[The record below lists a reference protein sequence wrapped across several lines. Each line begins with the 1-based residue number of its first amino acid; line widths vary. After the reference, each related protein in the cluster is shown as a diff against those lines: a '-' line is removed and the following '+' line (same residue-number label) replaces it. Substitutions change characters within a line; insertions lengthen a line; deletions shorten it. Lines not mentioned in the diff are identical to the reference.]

1 MRDCGP
7 MGSTNAIQG
16 THLTVRYGR
25 RLALDD
31 VSFAVVA
38 GSATALVGANA
49 SGKSTLLH
57 AMAGLIDPSSGS
69 IERASPKVA
78 YVLQHTGMRSWM
90 PLTVDEVLHMG
101 RYGAVGRV
109 GRFGRDDRVA
119 ISEAAARLEV
129 ENIRRRQF
137 GELSGGQ
144 RQRVL
149 VAQALTQQAPVLL
162 LDEPITGL
170 DLPSQDRILDVV
182 EEETQA
188 GRTVVMSTHHLEEA
202 HHCEQ
207 VLVLATRLVAAGA
220 PTEVLTPDVLRAAYE
235 DHLFGA
241 HAGHDHPTG
250 LMLFD
255 DHGHGHDPT
264 SQD

>member
-1 MRDCGP
+1 MSADETIAG
-7 MGSTNAIQG
+7 AAV
-16 THLTVRYGR
+16 TVRYGR
-25 RLALDD
+25 RLALED
-31 VSFAVVA
+31 VSFTMT
-38 GSATALVGANA
+38 GGTATALVGANG
-49 SGKSTLLH
+49 SGKSTLLN
-57 AMAGLIDPSSGS
+57 AIAGLVEPTTGS
-69 IERASPKVA
+69 LTRTASEVA
-78 YVLQHTGMRSWM
+78 YVLQHGGMRSWM
-90 PLTVDEVLHMG
+90 PLTVDEVLTMG
-101 RYGAVGRV
+101 RYRSAGRI
-109 GRFGRDDRVA
+109 GRFSREDRVA

-149 VAQALTQQAPVLL
+149 VAQALTQRASVLL

-202 HHCEQ
+202 HHCDQ

-220 PTEVLTPDVLRAAYE
+220 PNEVLTPEVLRAAYE

-241 HAGHDHPTG
+241 HAGHNHPTG

-255 DHGHGHDPT
+255 DHGHGQHAHSHD
-264 SQD
+264 